1 MGVMRILPVVPIRHP
16 AVMTGVARTSD
27 ACGGRRRHVISARPM
42 QALPAIAWFHD
53 TAIQMSETIAVCI
66 HPEPDPP
73 SETSA
78 APVM

>member
-1 MGVMRILPVVPIRHP
+1 
-16 AVMTGVARTSD
+16 
-27 ACGGRRRHVISARPM
+27 M